1 MKGLLLKDFYLVRAT
16 LAIILVTYAV
26 IGIGMSIMSDPW
38 ITVVIGAV
46 MFGIMSASTINMDK
60 QYGWN
65 KFEVTLPVSKARI
78 VDSKYL
84 LYLLFSVL
92 GFVVGVALS
101 LIICAVKPD
110 IMPADEMIR
119 LYLSIAAAMALFAG
133 GVQIPGN
140 FLLSA
145 EKAMITLIV
154 ACPLLTG
161 IFGTAR
167 ECRHKLGRV
176 AMRPAPALDHEN
188 VFHDGSSFRFFP
200 LYTDKQH
207 PSATYDAK
215 KRSLHVIA
223 FYRS

>member
-65 KFEVTLPVSKARI
+65 KFEVTLPVSKAHI

-110 IMPADEMIR
+110 LMPADEMVR
-119 LYLSIAAAMALFAG
+119 LYLSISAAMALFAG

-154 ACPLLTG
+154 AYPLLTG
-161 IFGTAR
+161 IFVAVAR
-167 ECRHKLGRV
+167 LTEDMARTCNIVLGLSVAVFALSWLIGRKL
-176 AMRPAPALDHEN
+176 
-188 VFHDGSSFRFFP
+188 
-200 LYTDKQH
+200 
-207 PSATYDAK
+207 
-215 KRSLHVIA
+215 IA
-223 FYRS
+223 ARDIQ

>member
-110 IMPADEMIR
+110 LMPADEMVR

-154 ACPLLTG
+154 AYPLLTG
-161 IFGTAR
+161 IFVAVAR
-167 ECRHKLGRV
+167 LTEDMILTCNIVLALAVVVFAASWLISRKL
-176 AMRPAPALDHEN
+176 
-188 VFHDGSSFRFFP
+188 
-200 LYTDKQH
+200 
-207 PSATYDAK
+207 
-215 KRSLHVIA
+215 IA
-223 FYRS
+223 ARDIQ

>member
-110 IMPADEMIR
+110 LMPTDEMIR

-154 ACPLLTG
+154 AYPLLTG
-161 IFGTAR
+161 IFVAVAR
-167 ECRHKLGRV
+167 LTEDMILTCNIVLALAVVVFAASWLISRKL
-176 AMRPAPALDHEN
+176 
-188 VFHDGSSFRFFP
+188 
-200 LYTDKQH
+200 
-207 PSATYDAK
+207 
-215 KRSLHVIA
+215 IA
-223 FYRS
+223 ARDIQ

>member
-65 KFEVTLPVSKARI
+65 KFEVTLPVSKAHI

-110 IMPADEMIR
+110 LMPADEMIR

-154 ACPLLTG
+154 AYPLLTG
-161 IFGTAR
+161 IFVAVAR
-167 ECRHKLGRV
+167 LTEDMILTCNIVLALAVVVFAASWLISRKL
-176 AMRPAPALDHEN
+176 
-188 VFHDGSSFRFFP
+188 
-200 LYTDKQH
+200 
-207 PSATYDAK
+207 
-215 KRSLHVIA
+215 IA
-223 FYRS
+223 ARDIQ

>member
-154 ACPLLTG
+154 AYPLLTG
-161 IFGTAR
+161 IFVAVAR
-167 ECRHKLGRV
+167 LTEDMILTCNIVLALAVVVFAASWLISRKL
-176 AMRPAPALDHEN
+176 
-188 VFHDGSSFRFFP
+188 
-200 LYTDKQH
+200 
-207 PSATYDAK
+207 
-215 KRSLHVIA
+215 IA
-223 FYRS
+223 ARDIQ

>member
-110 IMPADEMIR
+110 LMPADEMIR

-154 ACPLLTG
+154 AYPLLTG
-161 IFGTAR
+161 IFVAVAR
-167 ECRHKLGRV
+167 LTEDMILTCNIVLALAVVVFAASWLISRKL
-176 AMRPAPALDHEN
+176 
-188 VFHDGSSFRFFP
+188 
-200 LYTDKQH
+200 
-207 PSATYDAK
+207 
-215 KRSLHVIA
+215 IA
-223 FYRS
+223 ARDIQ

>member
-110 IMPADEMIR
+110 LMPADEMIR

-145 EKAMITLIV
+145 EKAMITLII
-154 ACPLLTG
+154 AYPLLTG
-161 IFGTAR
+161 VFVVVAR
-167 ECRHKLGRV
+167 LTEDMMRTCSIVLALSAAVFAISWIVCRK
-176 AMRPAPALDHEN
+176 A
-188 VFHDGSSFRFFP
+188 
-200 LYTDKQH
+200 
-207 PSATYDAK
+207 
-215 KRSLHVIA
+215 IA
-223 FYRS
+223 ARDVR

>member
-65 KFEVTLPVSKARI
+65 KFEVTLPVSKAHI

-101 LIICAVKPD
+101 LIICAIKPD
-110 IMPADEMIR
+110 LMPADEMVR
-119 LYLSIAAAMALFAG
+119 LYLSISAAMALFAG

-154 ACPLLTG
+154 AYPLLTG
-161 IFGTAR
+161 IFVAVAR
-167 ECRHKLGRV
+167 LTEDMVLTCNIVLGLSVAVFVLSWLIGRKL
-176 AMRPAPALDHEN
+176 
-188 VFHDGSSFRFFP
+188 
-200 LYTDKQH
+200 
-207 PSATYDAK
+207 
-215 KRSLHVIA
+215 IA
-223 FYRS
+223 ARDIQ

>member
-26 IGIGMSIMSDPW
+26 IGIGMSNMSDPW

-65 KFEVTLPVSKARI
+65 KFEVTLPVSKAHI

-110 IMPADEMIR
+110 LMPADEMVR
-119 LYLSIAAAMALFAG
+119 LYLSISAAMALFAG

-154 ACPLLTG
+154 AYPLLTG
-161 IFGTAR
+161 IFVAVAR
-167 ECRHKLGRV
+167 LTEDMVLTCNIVLGLSVAVFVLSWLIGRKL
-176 AMRPAPALDHEN
+176 
-188 VFHDGSSFRFFP
+188 
-200 LYTDKQH
+200 
-207 PSATYDAK
+207 
-215 KRSLHVIA
+215 IA
-223 FYRS
+223 ARDIQ

>member
-110 IMPADEMIR
+110 LMPADEMIR

-145 EKAMITLIV
+145 EKAMITLII
-154 ACPLLTG
+154 AYPLLTG
-161 IFGTAR
+161 VFVVVAR
-167 ECRHKLGRV
+167 LTEDMMRTCSIVLALSAAVFAISWIVCRK
-176 AMRPAPALDHEN
+176 
-188 VFHDGSSFRFFP
+188 
-200 LYTDKQH
+200 
-207 PSATYDAK
+207 
-215 KRSLHVIA
+215 VIA
-223 FYRS
+223 ARDVR

>member
-46 MFGIMSASTINMDK
+46 MFGIMSASSITMDK
-60 QYGWN
+60 QFGWR
-65 KFEVTLPVSKARI
+65 KLAATLPVKKETA

-110 IMPADEMIR
+110 LMPTDEMIR

-154 ACPLLTG
+154 AYPLLTG
-161 IFGTAR
+161 IFVAVAR
-167 ECRHKLGRV
+167 LTEDMILTCNIVLALAVVVFAASWLISRKL
-176 AMRPAPALDHEN
+176 
-188 VFHDGSSFRFFP
+188 
-200 LYTDKQH
+200 
-207 PSATYDAK
+207 
-215 KRSLHVIA
+215 IA
-223 FYRS
+223 ARDIQ

>member
-65 KFEVTLPVSKARI
+65 KFEVTLPVSKAHI

-110 IMPADEMIR
+110 LMPADEMVR

-154 ACPLLTG
+154 AYPLLTG
-161 IFGTAR
+161 IFVAVAR
-167 ECRHKLGRV
+167 LTEDMILTCNIVLALAVVVFAASWLISRKL
-176 AMRPAPALDHEN
+176 
-188 VFHDGSSFRFFP
+188 
-200 LYTDKQH
+200 
-207 PSATYDAK
+207 
-215 KRSLHVIA
+215 IA
-223 FYRS
+223 ARDIQ

>member
-110 IMPADEMIR
+110 LMPADEMIR

-140 FLLSA
+140 FLLSD

-154 ACPLLTG
+154 AYPLLTG
-161 IFGTAR
+161 IFVAVAR
-167 ECRHKLGRV
+167 LTEDMILTCNIVLALAVVVFAASWLISRKL
-176 AMRPAPALDHEN
+176 
-188 VFHDGSSFRFFP
+188 
-200 LYTDKQH
+200 
-207 PSATYDAK
+207 
-215 KRSLHVIA
+215 IA
-223 FYRS
+223 ARDIQ

>member
-161 IFGTAR
+161 IFVAVAR
-167 ECRHKLGRV
+167 LTEDMILTCNIVLALAVVVFAASWLISRKL
-176 AMRPAPALDHEN
+176 
-188 VFHDGSSFRFFP
+188 
-200 LYTDKQH
+200 
-207 PSATYDAK
+207 
-215 KRSLHVIA
+215 IA
-223 FYRS
+223 ARDIQ

>member
-110 IMPADEMIR
+110 LMPADEMIR

-154 ACPLLTG
+154 AYPLLTG
-161 IFGTAR
+161 IFVAVAR
-167 ECRHKLGRV
+167 LTEDMILTCNIVLALAVVVFAASWLISRKLIV
-176 AMRPAPALDHEN
+176 ARDI
-188 VFHDGSSFRFFP
+188 
-200 LYTDKQH
+200 Q
-207 PSATYDAK
+207 
-215 KRSLHVIA
+215 
-223 FYRS
+223 

>member
-65 KFEVTLPVSKARI
+65 KFEVTLPVSKAHI

-110 IMPADEMIR
+110 LMPADEMIR

-154 ACPLLTG
+154 AYPLLTG
-161 IFGTAR
+161 IFVAVAR
-167 ECRHKLGRV
+167 LTEDMILTCNIVLGFSAVVFAGSWLICRKLI
-176 AMRPAPALDHEN
+176 A
-188 VFHDGSSFRFFP
+188 
-200 LYTDKQH
+200 
-207 PSATYDAK
+207 AK
-215 KRSLHVIA
+215 DIR
-223 FYRS
+223 